1 MLFWEKVVMSFEKH
15 IKPVLIAVGVAFLVW
30 GLFIAVMYTFRMN
43 SDRDWG
49 QTQLMYDLGFIV
61 MGVAFE
67 ILGLGFVVLGKK

>member
-1 MLFWEKVVMSFEKH
+1 MSFEKH

-30 GLFIAVMYTFRMN
+30 GLFIAVTHTFRMN

-49 QTQLMYDLGFIV
+49 QTQLLYDLGFIV

>member
-1 MLFWEKVVMSFEKH
+1 MSFEKH

-30 GLFIAVMYTFRMN
+30 RLFIAVMYTFRMN

-49 QTQLMYDLGFIV
+49 QTQLLYDLGFIV

>member
-1 MLFWEKVVMSFEKH
+1 MSFEKH
-15 IKPVLIAVGVAFLVW
+15 IKLVLIAVGVAFLVW
-30 GLFIAVMYTFRMN
+30 GLLIAVMYTFRMN

-49 QTQLMYDLGFIV
+49 QTQLLYDLGFIV

>member
-1 MLFWEKVVMSFEKH
+1 MSFEKH

-49 QTQLMYDLGFIV
+49 QTQLLYDLGFIV

>member
-1 MLFWEKVVMSFEKH
+1 MSFGKH

-49 QTQLMYDLGFIV
+49 QTQLLYDLGFIV

>member
-1 MLFWEKVVMSFEKH
+1 MSFEKH
-15 IKPVLIAVGVAFLVW
+15 IEPVLIAVGVAFLVW

-49 QTQLMYDLGFIV
+49 QTELLYDLGFIV